1 MEHNSCQLLI
11 LGGGP
16 GGYSCALRAAEL
28 GLDVVLIE
36 AGAIGGT
43 CLHAGCI
50 PSKALIHVAQHYH
63 QNRADGHLLE
73 IGLKTAGVT
82 LDWPRAQHWKEELI
96 GRLAGGVAG
105 LLRNSN
111 VKVVQGYGE
120 LQDGKRCW
128 VRAEPEGSVQQE
140 YTTEHLVI
148 AVGAQEIEIPGF
160 APSEDVLYA
169 EHALMVGQLPASLLV
184 IGAGYIG
191 VELGQT
197 YARLGVRV
205 TMVETAQRILPQW
218 DTQLTRPV
226 HKRLVDEGVDL
237 RLGCKATEYANNTV
251 QLESSDGRRE
261 SLECE
266 KVLVAV
272 GRKPRL
278 EGWGRSNVPLDLA
291 AGCLRVNA
299 QCRTSMAGVYA
310 VGDVTGGPMLAHRA
324 IAQGQ
329 VVAERVASRR
339 RQFDPVAIPAVCFSQ
354 PEIVSVGM
362 TPAAAREQYP
372 PDDVV
377 VTRYPFTGNGR
388 ALTLGDGIG
397 FVRVVAHREG
407 QALLGIQAVG
417 YQVAELAH
425 GFTIALE
432 MGGCLEDIVAM
443 ALAHPTLG
451 ESFADAAKS
460 AIGIAQQ
467 SD

>member
-1 MEHNSCQLLI
+1 MEHKSCQLLI

-16 GGYSCALRAAEL
+16 GGYSCALRAAQL

-36 AGAIGGT
+36 SATVGGT

-50 PSKALIHVAQHYH
+50 PSKALIHVAQHYYH
-63 QNRADGHLLE
+63 SHADGHLAE

-82 LDWPRAQHWKEELI
+82 LDWPCAQGWKDALVA
-96 GRLAGGVAG
+96 RLAGGVTG
-105 LLRNSN
+105 LLRSSK
-111 VKVVQGYGE
+111 VQVVQGYGE

-128 VRAEPEGSVQQE
+128 VRTEPEGSVQQE

-160 APSEDVLYA
+160 APSDDVLYA
-169 EHALMVGQLPASLLV
+169 EQALTLGLLPANLLV

-197 YARLGVRV
+197 FARLGVRV
-205 TMVETAQRILPQW
+205 TMVETAERILPQW
-218 DTQLTRPV
+218 DAQLTQPV
-226 HKRLVDEGVDL
+226 HKRLVAEGVDL
-237 RLGCKATEYANNTV
+237 RLGCKALEYANGSV
-251 QLESSDGRRE
+251 LLQSGDGREE
-261 SLECE
+261 SFEFD

-324 IAQGQ
+324 IAQGH

-362 TPAAAREQYP
+362 TPVAARDHYP

-388 ALTLGDGIG
+388 ALTLRDGAG
-397 FVRVVAHREG
+397 FVRVVSHREG
-407 QALLGIQAVG
+407 QVLLGVQAVG
-417 YQVAELAH
+417 HQVAELAH

-432 MGGCLEDIVAM
+432 MGGCLEDIAAM

-451 ESFADAAKS
+451 ESFADAAQA
-460 AIGIAQQ
+460 AIGLAE
-467 SD
+467 